1 MTLIQVRE
9 NRAAIKPAA
18 LRNSLFFMLG
28 ILLCFIRIRANL
40 ARGGDGG
47 VAEKGSQLRGRQF
60 QGANSLNN
68 HAVFFLLT
76 LFLQVPYLGLP
87 FGGLLPGLV
96 QRLVDFFSLV
106 ISSLLSEN
114 QFKRPK
120 A

>member
-1 MTLIQVRE
+1 
-9 NRAAIKPAA
+9 
-18 LRNSLFFMLG
+18 MLG

-47 VAEKGSQLRGRQF
+47 VAEKGSQLRRRQEEE
-60 QGANSLNN
+60 NSLNN